1 MVDVIIDGEVAYCLP
16 DCTCCTACHKLIDEV
31 DECPFQQF
39 KQGVKDCVDLKKGF
53 KWWQSKR
60 SKHERHTFHPPQ
72 VGEADLRRKED
83 RRVEKKRSRLHNMFE
98 ANQKT
103 SVKK

>member
-53 KWWQSKR
+53 KWW
-60 SKHERHTFHPPQ
+60 
-72 VGEADLRRKED
+72 
-83 RRVEKKRSRLHNMFE
+83 
-98 ANQKT
+98 
-103 SVKK
+103 